1 MKRRLDELANIT
13 MGQSPSSEFYNANR
27 VGMPFLQGCTT
38 FGRIYPKYD
47 TWTTSFNKE
56 ANPGDVLFT
65 VRAPVGDVNIC
76 KIHTAIGRGLAAIS
90 AKTVLSKYLF
100 YLLQANKSL
109 FMSSSSGTIYQSINK
124 DKLGLVELAVHS
136 DEEQRHI
143 VGTIG
148 SVDDLIE
155 KNEGIVEKIEKMVKA
170 AFLIVEK
177 SNCGRLE
184 SFGNLLSRCTTG
196 LNPRQNFVLGRG
208 RNFYVTIK
216 NMYGQNVI
224 LDKKCDRI
232 DDNALS
238 KISSRSH
245 LSKGDVLFSG
255 IGTIGRTFLCY
266 ETPVNWN
273 ISESVF
279 CFSPNATISSEFL
292 YELAS
297 SSDFVSFSNQNASGA
312 AQKGIR
318 MSDLKSHKV
327 FVPNDRAIK
336 DFTRFAQPLLLEA
349 HILRSENEKLEAL
362 KTLLLDRYFGS
373 H

>member
-1 MKRRLDELANIT
+1 
-13 MGQSPSSEFYNANR
+13 
-27 VGMPFLQGCTT
+27 
-38 FGRIYPKYD
+38 
-47 TWTTSFNKE
+47 
-56 ANPGDVLFT
+56 
-65 VRAPVGDVNIC
+65 
-76 KIHTAIGRGLAAIS
+76 
-90 AKTVLSKYLF
+90 
-100 YLLQANKSL
+100 
-109 FMSSSSGTIYQSINK
+109 
-124 DKLGLVELAVHS
+124 
-136 DEEQRHI
+136 
-143 VGTIG
+143 
-148 SVDDLIE
+148 
-155 KNEGIVEKIEKMVKA
+155 MVKA